1 MSLEGLN
8 RELSPTWP
16 RSPAA
21 RRNAAAARGGVT
33 PSRERGRMHEPILGS
48 EAIEAGTLT
57 RAALR
62 WNYTAL
68 LPDVYILKDA
78 RIDTWA
84 KAQAAWLWTG
94 RRGVIAGRTAAALA
108 GVEPIDPRAPIEIIA
123 PPRRSQP
130 GIIVRDESIDS
141 DEIAPDTMPPRTNA
155 ARTAFDIARRLPLK
169 EAIVILDQLAAID
182 AITPADVEPLQH
194 RYQGARG
201 TSSARDA
208 IRMMDGGSRSPEESL
223 LRLSLLQS
231 YLPPPQ
237 THIEIAEELW
247 DATIAMGWPDARVG
261 VEWGP
266 HRRAVHIDVKF
277 RHLLYERDWILI
289 EAMPNYRVGSIVWK
303 CWKALRRRG
312 AVR

>member
-1 MSLEGLN
+1 M
-8 RELSPTWP
+8 REPF
-16 RSPAA
+16 
-21 RRNAAAARGGVT
+21 
-33 PSRERGRMHEPILGS
+33 LGS
-48 EAIEAGTLT
+48 EAIKEGTLT
-57 RAALR
+57 RGALR

-68 LPDVYILKDA
+68 LPDVYIHKDA

-84 KAQAAWLWTG
+84 KAQSAWLWTG
-94 RRGVIAGRTAAALA
+94 RRGVIAGRTAAALH
-108 GVEPIDPRAPIEIIA
+108 GVKPVDYNAPVEIIA
-123 PPRRSQP
+123 LPRRSQP
-130 GIIVRDESIDS
+130 GVVVRDERIDS
-141 DEIAPDTMPPRTNA
+141 DEIAPDRMPPRTTA

-182 AITPADVEPLQH
+182 DITPADVELLQH

-201 TSSARDA
+201 TWSAGDA

-237 THIEIAEELW
+237 THIEIADELW
-247 DATIAMGWPDARVG
+247 DAAIAMGWPDARVG

-289 EAMPNYRVGSIVWK
+289 EAMPNYRVGFTVEQ